1 MALHIF
7 RNDKDDYTCT
17 LLMYNHNHRTAKDPP
32 NEPLPT
38 YLIIFFGVQAFN

>member
-1 MALHIF
+1 MVLQIF

-32 NEPLPT
+32 NRTST
-38 YLIIFFGVQAFN
+38 YTSHYIL